1 MKTMK
6 LVICCLLAVAMTVQ
20 VSNAQERKAGLTG
33 AAFLKVG
40 VGARAVALGGAVT
53 GLSEDVNQMFY
64 NPAGIA
70 LKDEKLQA
78 SFSYNKWIADIGH
91 NSAAV
96 SYNWEGVGTIGVG
109 FITFGLSDIPADRDI
124 PNDPSIKG
132 SQIDFNTSSTYNYRD
147 IAYQLTF
154 SRYVIDQLSLGIT
167 IKGIS
172 ETIDDV
178 TASAVA
184 FDFGSVYHI
193 GVLGW
198 TIGARFNNLGSD
210 LKFYTIASPLPMQF
224 TIGTTI
230 MPVQTDQTS
239 IMVALDATKPQDGD
253 LYLFTGAE
261 ATFMNLFSVRAGYKL
276 NYSGTNEA
284 IPSTSAKARA
294 GNINTTIEGI
304 SAGAGLKTT
313 LAGYTVGIDY
323 SYTQMDLLD
332 AAHRIT
338 VAIGMK

>member
-1 MKTMK
+1 M
-6 LVICCLLAVAMTVQ
+6 AQ
-20 VSNAQERKAGLTG
+20 VGSAQERKAGLTG

-40 VGARAVALGGAVT
+40 VGARAVGLGGAVT
-53 GLSEDVNQMFY
+53 GLSNDVNQMFY

-109 FITFGLSDIPADRDI
+109 FISFGLSDIPADRDI
-124 PNDPSIKG
+124 PNDPRVKP
-132 SQIDFNTSSTYNYRD
+132 SQIDFNTSSTYDYRD

-172 ETIDDV
+172 ESIDGV
-178 TASAVA
+178 SATALA

-198 TIGARFNNLGSD
+198 TIAARFNNLGTD
-210 LKFYTIASPLPMQF
+210 LKFYTINSPLPMQF
-224 TIGTTI
+224 TIGTAITPI
-230 MPVQTDQTS
+230 QSDQTS
-239 IMVALDATKPQDGD
+239 IMLALDATKPQDGD

-261 ATFMNLFSVRAGYKL
+261 ASFMNMFSVRAGYKL
-276 NYSGTNEA
+276 NYSGTSELV
-284 IPSTSAKARA
+284 PTTTLKARTGA
-294 GNINTTIEGI
+294 INTTIEGI

-313 LAGYTVGIDY
+313 FEGYTVGIDY

-332 AAHRIT
+332 AAHRIS
-338 VAIGMK
+338 VQIGMK